1 MQAQDRNNAINRQ
14 RAPHFIKPS
23 ARTISKQA
31 SLHKSDIVPKSH
43 TEQADIQNRELS
55 VAPTSPRET
64 LQNESVTQQSE
75 QRAQSHAELQSPE
88 SKGTNNAPAIRQEVP
103 EATDDACNVASKRFD
118 MQIARPQ
125 FDVDLKELENLGK
138 KTTDAVKGYHSKI
151 QEAAIDAL
159 AKCLGFRNKYFKTD
173 DLDVSLEFYKLLY
186 VKATDKVF
194 KTKPK
199 ATTEF
204 HLISRIFRGKDNRRQ
219 ASADAQIL
227 IRANKKKITEPEFS
241 QWVLREGGLDAI
253 KRKNAEERPENRSP
267 KKKSVIQRQA
277 GERLRAALI
286 AAGQA
291 DILRQKAYL
300 AVEDLQKISRSLVPD
315 EGEVIPVVIRRE
327 ANGAITIHSF
337 KLPESPKQSTIES
350 TIAES
355 TPDGASQ
362 SD

>member
-1 MQAQDRNNAINRQ
+1 MQAQYPHHRNSLRRNSSAINAYGRFTPAK
-14 RAPHFIKPS
+14 AP
-23 ARTISKQA
+23 
-31 SLHKSDIVPKSH
+31 LNKSDFVPK
-43 TEQADIQNRELS
+43 TDAEQADIQNSELS
-55 VAPTSPRET
+55 VAPTSTRET
-64 LQNESVTQQSE
+64 PQNLPMAQQS
-75 QRAQSHAELQSPE
+75 QQPGQSHAEAQIPE
-88 SKGTNNAPAIRQEVP
+88 GNDADNAPAIRQEVP
-103 EATDDACNVASKRFD
+103 ETTDDACNVASKRFD

-125 FDVDLKELENLGK
+125 FDADLKELENLGK
-138 KTTDAVKGYHSKI
+138 KTTDTVKGYHSKI

-227 IRANKKKITEPEFS
+227 IRANKEKITEPEFPER
-241 QWVLREGGLDAI
+241 VLREGGLDAI
-253 KRKNAEERPENRSP
+253 KRKNAAERPENRAP

-277 GERLRAALI
+277 GERLRAALT

-327 ANGAITIHSF
+327 ANGGITIHSF
-337 KLPESPKQSTIES
+337 KLPESPKKSTIES
-350 TIAES
+350 TLDES

-362 SD
+362 SV